1 MPPVDLFKHPRYG
14 TYYARFSRIESPP
27 NGRLVSMKKIVG
39 HAVTDERQAREVIR
53 TLRKQWH
60 KRKIIEL
67 SGSVSVS
74 ITELRE
80 KYEADPD
87 RINLSEDTHR
97 ADKNALKQLA
107 DAIGNKPVQSITRQD
122 MKHFKEIL
130 IARGLSPYSINTY
143 RRHINAALRW
153 AKENGFTT
161 RIPESKKMK
170 TPDQLPRVLSKPEL
184 DSIMAA
190 CREVDGNLYR
200 MATFALWTGSRRRE
214 VLGVTWP
221 DVRGASVII
230 RGKGKRERMIP
241 LLPEAQEAMGEP
253 RDIGPVFPKWH
264 PDTVSH
270 RFAEAAAKAGV
281 DARFHD
287 LRHTSATNMLSNG
300 IQLPVVQKILG
311 HADMRTTQIYAKV
324 VDELV
329 AKEMKKLRF

>member
-1 MPPVDLFKHPRYG
+1 VAICRNP
-14 TYYARFSRIESPP
+14 T
-27 NGRLVSMKKIVG
+27 VS
-39 HAVTDERQAREVIR
+39 
-53 TLRKQWH
+53 L
-60 KRKIIEL
+60 
-67 SGSVSVS
+67 
-74 ITELRE
+74 
-80 KYEADPD
+80 
-87 RINLSEDTHR
+87 
-97 ADKNALKQLA
+97 
-107 DAIGNKPVQSITRQD
+107 
-122 MKHFKEIL
+122 
-130 IARGLSPYSINTY
+130 
-143 RRHINAALRW
+143 
-153 AKENGFTT
+153 
-161 RIPESKKMK
+161 